1 MTYPPI
7 VTDAA
12 GNFLSPVTGLSFNA
26 YKTVLEI
33 DTMGTFN
40 TSKIVYEKYL
50 RVCTAHFVETKIY
63 LLLLYTYSKEILV
76 LEWSRCQTGQWYIVF
91 LCRTTEVL

>member
-1 MTYPPI
+1 MFIEFCCRLFLCIEKSFGFFFKVYNLFLATYPPI

-50 RVCTAHFVETKIY
+50 RVCCAHFTETKN
-63 LLLLYTYSKEILV
+63 L
-76 LEWSRCQTGQWYIVF
+76 
-91 LCRTTEVL
+91 

>member
-1 MTYPPI
+1 MTHSPI

-50 RVCTAHFVETKIY
+50 RVCSTHFMETKNLQMFTKFI
-63 LLLLYTYSKEILV
+63 
-76 LEWSRCQTGQWYIVF
+76 
-91 LCRTTEVL
+91 

>member
-50 RVCTAHFVETKIY
+50 RVCSVHFMETKNLKMFTKFIY
-63 LLLLYTYSKEILV
+63 YFFTRILKK
-76 LEWSRCQTGQWYIVF
+76 Y
-91 LCRTTEVL
+91 